1 MAFSMAG
8 GGPSRPEINVTPLI
22 DVLLVLIISVHG
34 SGRDGQGIR
43 RESPDSST
51 KRMCDGKTWRHGWRK
66 SI

>member
-43 RESPDSST
+43 REGADSAAGPETDS
-51 KRMCDGKTWRHGWRK
+51 RGSRAL
-66 SI
+66 S